1 MTKQLG
7 KAEVYELSFHTS
19 RCLVMEIK
27 VRASDQST
35 EVAAQSLAD
44 FLSQDGE
51 FGALAIQVLT
61 LLASKSEDIVMPMA
75 EMTLPSTLVKTLFLF
90 FDLPTPNSA
99 LRKVSWGRMHAR
111 LSKLLG
117 SLAASPIV
125 AKELVKAEDLSRLFD
140 MLYSEVPAHNAMW
153 RDISGVTLRSLF
165 AKGMCDAAICD
176 IRATGCVPR
185 SLAALRHVKGFS
197 AAAIANVLLTVRCTA
212 ASSFLSCS
220 RVLPPPP
227 PSVASYVSAIGSLL
241 SLFLSF
247 SRSLVLSFSRSL
259 FFLFPSPLNADY
271 KSVIRHD
278 ANMHMHMRMYNKG
291 HLLCLRIC
299 KTVALASRRL
309 PNVASDVIDNSP
321 KPLAVR

>member
-1 MTKQLG
+1 
-7 KAEVYELSFHTS
+7 
-19 RCLVMEIK
+19 
-27 VRASDQST
+27 
-35 EVAAQSLAD
+35 
-44 FLSQDGE
+44 
-51 FGALAIQVLT
+51 
-61 LLASKSEDIVMPMA
+61 
-75 EMTLPSTLVKTLFLF
+75 
-90 FDLPTPNSA
+90 
-99 LRKVSWGRMHAR
+99 
-111 LSKLLG
+111 
-117 SLAASPIV
+117 
-125 AKELVKAEDLSRLFD
+125 

-321 KPLAVR
+321 KPLRCSLTRETLKVVPSTPLRRRGRRTPSVSSRGSKARYLCHSMLTCDFTFR